1 VDASPSVASWH
12 LRHLAGFGLVRDS
25 QPQHGRGDGR
35 KRYWE
40 AAARG
45 VRFEPSGDD
54 DALAAGRV
62 LGRTMMQAAADFP
75 ERWLAEVEP
84 HLEPD
89 WQREA
94 GLANTRVRVTTEE
107 LAGIHAAIEQVLAPY
122 VTRADDD
129 VPDGARGVRLLRY
142 TLPEASA

>member
-1 VDASPSVASWH
+1 
-12 LRHLAGFGLVRDS
+12 
-25 QPQHGRGDGR
+25 
-35 KRYWE
+35 
-40 AAARG
+40 
-45 VRFEPSGDD
+45 
-54 DALAAGRV
+54 
-62 LGRTMMQAAADFP
+62 MQAAADFP
-75 ERWLAEVEP
+75 GRWLAEVEP

-129 VPDGARGVRLLRY
+129 VPDGARGVRFLRY